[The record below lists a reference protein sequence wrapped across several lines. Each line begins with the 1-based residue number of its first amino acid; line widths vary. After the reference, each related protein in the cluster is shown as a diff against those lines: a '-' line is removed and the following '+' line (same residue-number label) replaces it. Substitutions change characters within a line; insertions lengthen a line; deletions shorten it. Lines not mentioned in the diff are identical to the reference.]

1 MIHHELDSHL
11 NLAEGLSRRR
21 TPLLKP
27 FFLPSRFQ
35 YRRSALHYAARCP
48 DADRRVKISET
59 IRNAGADGDA
69 LDAVSAEI
77 KRNLIRNTRRQPPLS
92 YTRLEVLK
100 H

>member
-1 MIHHELDSHL
+1 MIHPELDSHL

-21 TPLLKP
+21 TPFLKP
-27 FFLPSRFQ
+27 FVLSRFQ

-77 KRNLIRNTRRQPPLS
+77 KRHLIKNLLN
-92 YTRLEVLK
+92 
-100 H
+100 

>member
-1 MIHHELDSHL
+1 MIHPELGSHL
-11 NLAEGLSRRR
+11 NLAEGFSRRR
-21 TPLLKP
+21 TPFLRP
-27 FFLPSRFQ
+27 FVLQ

-77 KRNLIRNTRRQPPLS
+77 KRHLIKNLLN
-92 YTRLEVLK
+92 
-100 H
+100 